1 MCPVLTDEIAP
12 YRRRLIDE
20 TVRNPLLELA
30 MSGLPAVSVLAKV
43 KQLFVAWIAS
53 TKGQTSGR
61 DDHFYDLLWRPNGCR
76 INFFVIQ
83 LKHLISRSHALVE
96 YCSPY

>member
-30 MSGLPAVSVLAKV
+30 MSGLLAVSVLAKV
-43 KQLFVAWIAS
+43 DQLLRA
-53 TKGQTSGR
+53 
-61 DDHFYDLLWRPNGCR
+61 
-76 INFFVIQ
+76 
-83 LKHLISRSHALVE
+83 KHQRTNQRQ
-96 YCSPY
+96 